1 MPPETTK
8 RRQKIFSEEELKDIE
23 QKRIR
28 GELSC
33 AECRR
38 LKLRC
43 DKKVPCS
50 SCCRRGCESICPCGI
65 LSAGQGTRFIL
76 ADTDHLHRKITEM
89 SQRIRSLEDA
99 LAILQASVSE
109 ERHPLLDD
117 ELLKIKFGAEAANRD
132 RRPAET
138 QAIDALGT
146 LTLTDEG
153 DMRYFGRSAGSETLI
168 AGEEW
173 DNISDYSSDDS
184 TELSTSPSLEKAT
197 TGFLFSQAHM
207 AAANVASRLPPRDR
221 AHVLC
226 QLYIDH
232 ASLFFRPIKRDEL
245 FDLFL
250 PDIYK
255 EPNSAVPHT
264 LATLFFV
271 FALGALFDLRLGA
284 YNKEA
289 ELYYHLGLTALSLK
303 HVLLDAP
310 QINTIRAVGLMATY
324 HSMASKKYSR
334 DTAWFSMGLAV
345 KLALSIGLHR
355 DSARWHMEPRTVQMR
370 RNLWWEIFSSDVSH
384 SLALGRPPAVHL
396 SFVDCEFPTDEE
408 ATLSQSGDIE
418 FGFWRMKYTFA
429 RDIFSA
435 VVDATL
441 TAQTPS
447 YATILDLDKKVRQM
461 TFPSSFKPYVKL
473 EDGVGD
479 YYSSAKSLRDFYAS
493 QHRTVTM
500 LYLHRSYFAQSIL
513 DSPSNPLLSPF
524 APSFLTAY
532 RSASVMIKAAAH
544 QFDRSA
550 DAATRVWFLLYHIF
564 SSAVVVGS
572 VVTRS
577 PNTTIA
583 RSALED
589 LELAIRLFETC
600 AAKSQRARVALGILR
615 KLRDKAIVSYTQSR
629 LKSRSPESDMSD
641 KSSTQPPYS
650 ESEDELA
657 IFGGQTKVLTKRH
670 RSKNSLQFT
679 GFPASTTES
688 TPSPGGPAAEAKLH
702 KVNVHP
708 SLMDYI
714 KDGGG
719 GMMTTTEPRL
729 QIHGQWSPQTVQPF
743 PLSSGSTFANVP
755 PTGTEEDHG
764 FSWNA
769 IFDLPSTNW
778 TETSPLYSIGPASAG
793 YHPQTLYAP
802 PVNQTP
808 QPQYQPPESGISSND
823 LNWFNI
829 QHPPP
834 VPVFPAVNAAA
845 LAELGL
851 MTESNM
857 DPGWL
862 SFMHECGIVVADP
875 TVGLSSGLGMGM

>member
-8 RRQKIFSEEELKDIE
+8 RRQKVFSEEELKDIE

-99 LAILQASVSE
+99 LAILQATVSE
-109 ERHPLLDD
+109 ERHPLLED
-117 ELLKIKFGAEAANRD
+117 ELLTVKFGAEASNID

-153 DMRYFGRSAGSETLI
+153 DMRYFGRSAGSE

-173 DNISDYSSDDS
+173 DDISDDS
-184 TELSTSPSLEKAT
+184 SDHSTKLSTSPQLEKAT
-197 TGFLFSQAHM
+197 KGFPFSQTHTL
-207 AAANVASRLPPRDR
+207 VADIVSRLPTRNR

-232 ASLFFRPIKRDEL
+232 ASLFFRPIKSDEL

-250 PDIYK
+250 PDIYND
-255 EPNSAVPHT
+255 PHSALPHT
-264 LATLFFV
+264 LAALFFV
-271 FALGALFDLRLGA
+271 FALGALFDLCLGP

-303 HVLLDAP
+303 HILLETP

-334 DTAWFSMGLAV
+334 DSAWCNMGLAA

-355 DSARWHMEPRTVQMR
+355 DSARWHMDPSTVQMR
-370 RNLWWEIFSSDVSH
+370 RNLWWEIVSSDVSH
-384 SLALGRPPAVHL
+384 AKQSLALGRPPSVHL

-418 FGFWRMKYTFA
+418 FGFWRMKHVFA

-441 TAQTPS
+441 TAQAPS
-447 YATILDLDKKVRQM
+447 YATILDLDKKVRQI
-461 TFPSSFKPYVKL
+461 TFPASFNPYVKL
-473 EDGVGD
+473 EDGREE
-479 YYSSAKSLRDFYAS
+479 YYSSAKSLKDFYAS

-500 LYLHRSYFAQSIL
+500 LYLHRSYFAQAIL
-513 DSPSNPLLSPF
+513 DFPSNPLLSPF

-532 RSASVMIKAAAH
+532 RSASVVIKAAAH

-550 DAATRVWFLLYHIF
+550 DVVTGVWFLLYHVF

-577 PNTTIA
+577 PKTTIA

-589 LELAIRLFETC
+589 LELAIRLFETS
-600 AAKSQRARVALGILR
+600 AAKSQRARVALSILR
-615 KLRDKAIVSYTQSR
+615 KLKDKAVVSYTQSR
-629 LKSRSPESDMSD
+629 STSPSENDVSIDQPD
-641 KSSTQPPYS
+641 RSSTQPPHS

-657 IFGGQTKVLTKRH
+657 IFGGQTKVLMKRH
-670 RSKNSLQFT
+670 RSKNSLQIT
-679 GFPASTTES
+679 GSPASTSES
-688 TPSPGGPAAEAKLH
+688 TPSP
-702 KVNVHP
+702 
-708 SLMDYI
+708 
-714 KDGGG
+714 
-719 GMMTTTEPRL
+719 
-729 QIHGQWSPQTVQPF
+729 
-743 PLSSGSTFANVP
+743 
-755 PTGTEEDHG
+755 
-764 FSWNA
+764 
-769 IFDLPSTNW
+769 
-778 TETSPLYSIGPASAG
+778 
-793 YHPQTLYAP
+793 
-802 PVNQTP
+802 
-808 QPQYQPPESGISSND
+808 
-823 LNWFNI
+823 
-829 QHPPP
+829 
-834 VPVFPAVNAAA
+834 
-845 LAELGL
+845 
-851 MTESNM
+851 
-857 DPGWL
+857 
-862 SFMHECGIVVADP
+862 
-875 TVGLSSGLGMGM
+875 

>member
-8 RRQKIFSEEELKDIE
+8 RRQKVFSEEELKDIE

-99 LAILQASVSE
+99 LAILQATISE
-109 ERHPLLDD
+109 ERHPLLED
-117 ELLKIKFGAEAANRD
+117 ELLKVKFGAEASKTD
-132 RRPAET
+132 RRSADT

-173 DNISDYSSDDS
+173 DEISDDSSEDS
-184 TELSTSPSLEKAT
+184 TELSTSPQLETAT
-197 TGFLFSQAHM
+197 TGFPFSQTHTPV
-207 AAANVASRLPPRDR
+207 ANIASRLPSRDR
-221 AHVLC
+221 AHLLC

-232 ASLFFRPIKRDEL
+232 ASLFFRPIKSDEL

-250 PDIYK
+250 PNVYK
-255 EPNSAVPHT
+255 DPHSALPHT

-271 FALGALFDLRLGA
+271 FALGALFDLRLRA

-303 HVLLDAP
+303 HILLDTP

-324 HSMASKKYSR
+324 HSMDSKKYSR
-334 DTAWFSMGLAV
+334 DSAWCSMGLAA

-355 DSARWHMEPRTVQMR
+355 DSARWHMDPNTVQMR
-370 RNLWWEIFSSDVSH
+370 RNLWWEVFSSDVSH
-384 SLALGRPPAVHL
+384 SLALGRPPSVHL

-418 FGFWRMKYTFA
+418 FGFWRMKHIFA
-429 RDIFSA
+429 RDIFNA

-441 TAQTPS
+441 TAQAPS
-447 YATILDLDKKVRQM
+447 YATILDLDKKIRQM
-461 TFPSSFKPYVKL
+461 TFPASFKPYVKL
-473 EDGVGD
+473 EDGRD
-479 YYSSAKSLRDFYAS
+479 EYYSSAKSLRDFYAS

-513 DSPSNPLLSPF
+513 DFPSNPLLSPF
-524 APSFLTAY
+524 APSFLTVY
-532 RSASVMIKAAAH
+532 RSASVIIKAAAH
-544 QFDRSA
+544 QFDRSS
-550 DAATRVWFLLYHIF
+550 DTATRVWFLLYHVF

-583 RSALED
+583 WSALED
-589 LELAIRLFETC
+589 LELAIRLFETS

-615 KLRDKAIVSYTQSR
+615 KLKDKAVVSYTQSQS
-629 LKSRSPESDMSD
+629 KSLSPKSD
-641 KSSTQPPYS
+641 KSVDQPDKTSMHPPPS

-670 RSKNSLQFT
+670 RSKNSLQSSAS
-679 GFPASTTES
+679 PASTTES
-688 TPSPGGPAAEAKLH
+688 TPSPGGPVVEATPPI
-702 KVNVHP
+702 VNVHP
-708 SLMDYI
+708 SLVDYI

-719 GMMTTTEPRL
+719 GMMSTPR
-729 QIHGQWSPQTVQPF
+729 QQSHAQWTPQPAQPF
-743 PLSSGSTFANVP
+743 PTSSGSTFVNPP

-764 FSWNA
+764 FSWSA
-769 IFDLPSTNW
+769 LLDLQTTNW
-778 TETSPLYSIGPASAG
+778 MDTSPAYSSAPASTG
-793 YHPQTLYAP
+793 HHPQTMYAA
-802 PVNQTP
+802 PVNHTP
-808 QPQYQPPESGISSND
+808 QPQYQQPVAD
-823 LNWFNI
+823 LNWFNT
-829 QHPPP
+829 QHPPSMQAY
-834 VPVFPAVNAAA
+834 PAINAAA
-845 LAELGL
+845 MAELGL

-862 SFMHECGIVVADP
+862 SLMQECGIVAADGSVP
-875 TVGLSSGLGMGM
+875 MVGVSSGLDMIM